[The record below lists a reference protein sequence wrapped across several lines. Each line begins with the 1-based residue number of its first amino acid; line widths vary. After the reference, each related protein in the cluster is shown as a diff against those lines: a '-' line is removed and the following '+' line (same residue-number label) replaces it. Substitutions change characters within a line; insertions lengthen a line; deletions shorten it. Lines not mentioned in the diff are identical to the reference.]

1 MQYTKVKQVIKQMA
15 GVVVLAVSLVGV
27 SRAADDVG
35 TDLVIHASGFLTD
48 SGQAVAE
55 LYLEG
60 EDVLGK
66 PHIRIVG
73 DIKQGQVVL
82 SIPQIKY
89 GSYAVRVFHDENG
102 NNTLDHNMLRLPA
115 EPLGFSNG
123 FKLGLFS
130 GFPTFEK
137 LRFSFQADSPPLNIV
152 VK

>member
-1 MQYTKVKQVIKQMA
+1 MQYARVKQVIKQLAGALTMA
-15 GVVVLAVSLVGV
+15 IGLVNMPLAAEDAG
-27 SRAADDVG
+27 ADM
-35 TDLVIHASGFLTD
+35 VIHASGFPND
-48 SGQAVAE
+48 KGQAVAGMF
-55 LYLEG
+55 LEG
-60 EDVLGK
+60 EDILGK
-66 PHIRIVG
+66 PHFRVVG
-73 DIKQGQVVL
+73 DIKQGQARL
-82 SIPQIKY
+82 SIPHIKY